1 MIKNILSVKY
11 LWRFKNFS
19 GSSDDVKF
27 EKNTFIFWKNTH
39 WKSTFTA
46 MFNSLYKNNPDY
58 IIWRRTFWYT
68 LNQEI
73 KIKNDTDVLQFV
85 NNSWNNPLKLK
96 VFDSHYISEN
106 IYNNDFL
113 DDDKQWKIA
122 SIILW
127 EEWKQKEKNYAE
139 AKNNC
144 DKNSSRKSEIT
155 KSYNSNFDK
164 SIISFDDFRKLSWL
178 NVVDL
183 ESEKETK
190 NKILNSYTNQ
200 ENIKNIIWNIKKTLS
215 VSDLINVNLITDK
228 LEINW
233 WIIRKHI
240 DENIKD
246 SKSATNY
253 LATWVSLLNWD
264 NCSFCWQKLDTNSLN
279 LIKELNKLFSE
290 SYKNLNSNV
299 KKVNSDFSEN
309 SIESNILK
317 YKSELLKYWIEIDTE
332 KFITD
337 IKIQI
342 TNFKKEL
349 KSKSDNLNYEIDF
362 DSFNY
367 LKEICDKFYDEN
379 FSKLESKYSTKIDE
393 LEIKKIKSELK
404 IIEIKLDKLKDYW
417 DKLCVE
423 YTTLEKTYIETLKP
437 LEEKTF
443 NEKKEYAKKV
453 LQDYEEWINKILDK
467 LNASFKLTNFSV
479 PETRRWQ
486 LNLFSLK
493 FLEHSEAIPLD
504 WTESEL
510 NLKNTLSESDKRLL
524 AFAFFITDIKKL
536 KNLDEYVI
544 VLDDPMSSLDSDR
557 KLATIELIRDSIVN
571 KDNKTYNQIIVLTH
585 EENFFKFL
593 DNSFRDNKKLL
604 RISYSKSDK
613 NSNIIP
619 CDIEEEFFKED
630 HFKRLEK
637 YQKYLEDDDFSNC
650 DLWNVRI
657 ILEHIID
664 RKYYTT
670 IDKEKRK
677 KWWIIKWYYD
687 KNDWN
692 TIIQWKFTDIFP
704 NISHHDQPQI
714 KEWDLEDWDKKNIIK
729 NLFELI
735 EQI

>member
-46 MFNSLYKNNPDY
+46 IFNSLYKNNPDY
-58 IIWRRTFWYT
+58 LIWRKTFWST
-68 LNQEI
+68 WIQEV
-73 KIKNDTDVLQFV
+73 KIKNDNDLIQFT
-85 NNSWNNPLKLK
+85 NNNWNNLLKIK
-96 VFDSHYISEN
+96 VFDSNYISEN

-127 EEWKQKEKNYAE
+127 EEWKEKEKKYID
-139 AKNNC
+139 AKNEC
-144 DKNSSRKSEIT
+144 DKNSARKREIT
-155 KSYNSNFDK
+155 RTFSSSYNAL
-164 SIISFDDFRKLSWL
+164 SFDDFRKLSWIKSE
-178 NVVDL
+178 DL
-183 ESEKETK
+183 EKEKDEK

-200 ENIKNIIWNIKKTLS
+200 ENIKNIIWNIKNTLNI
-215 VSDLINVNLITDK
+215 SDLIDVNLITDK

-240 DENIKD
+240 EENIKD

-264 NCSFCWQKLDTNSLN
+264 KCSFCWQKLDTNALN
-279 LIKELNKLFSE
+279 LIEELNKLFSE

-299 KKVNSDFSEN
+299 KKINSDFSEN
-309 SIESNILK
+309 SIETNILK
-317 YKSELLKYWIEIDTE
+317 YKSELLKYWIEIDIE

-337 IKIQI
+337 IKTKII
-342 TNFKKEL
+342 LFKQEL
-349 KSKSDNLNYEIDF
+349 KNKSDNLNYEIN
-362 DSFNY
+362 FNSY
-367 LKEICDKFYDEN
+367 NELKNICDKFYNDN
-379 FSKLESKYSTKIDE
+379 FSLLESKYSTKIDTI
-393 LEIKKIKSELK
+393 EINKIKDELK
-404 IIEIKLDKLKDYW
+404 IIDIKIDRLKEYW
-417 DKLCVE
+417 TNLCDE
-423 YTTLEKTYIETLKP
+423 YWALEKSYNEILKP

-443 NEKKEYAKKV
+443 DEKKEYAKKV

-467 LNASFKLTNFSV
+467 LDASFRLTNFSV

-493 FLEHSEAIPLD
+493 FLDYSEAIPLD
-504 WTESEL
+504 WKENEL

-524 AFAFFITDIKKL
+524 AFAFFITDIKKIQ
-536 KNLDEYVI
+536 NLDEYII
-544 VLDDPMSSLDSDR
+544 VFDDPMSSLDSNR
-557 KLATIELIRDSIVN
+557 KLATIELIRDSIIN
-571 KDNKTYNQIIVLTH
+571 EDNKSYNQIIILTH

-593 DNSFRDNKKLL
+593 DDKFRDNKKLL
-604 RISYSKSDK
+604 RISYSKTDK
-613 NSNIIP
+613 NSSIIP
-619 CDIEEEFFKED
+619 CDIEEEFFKEE
-630 HFKRLEK
+630 HFKRIEK
-637 YQKYLEDDDFSNC
+637 YQKNLENDDFSNC
-650 DLWNVRI
+650 DLWDVRK

-664 RKYYTT
+664 RKYYIT

-687 KNDWN
+687 KNSWDSV
-692 TIIQWKFTDIFP
+692 IQWKFLDIYP
-704 NISHHDQPQI
+704 NISHHDQPQL
-714 KEWDLEDWDKKNIIK
+714 KEWDFEDWDKKNIIK

>member
-1 MIKNILSVKY
+1 MIKNILNIKY

-19 GSSDDVKF
+19 GSNDDVKF

-58 IIWRRTFWYT
+58 IIWRKTFWST
-68 LNQEI
+68 WNQEI
-73 KIKNDTDVLQFV
+73 KIKNDVDVLQF
-85 NNSWNNPLKLK
+85 NSNSWNNTLKIK

-113 DDDKQWKIA
+113 DDDKQSKIA

-155 KSYNSNFDK
+155 RTYNSSFDK
-164 SIISFDDFRKLSWL
+164 NILSFDDFRKMSWL
-178 NVVDL
+178 DSAKL
-183 ESEKETK
+183 ESEKESK

-200 ENIKNIIWNIKKTLS
+200 ESIKNIIWNIKESLN
-215 VSDLINVNLITDK
+215 VSDLIDISLIKDK

-240 DENIKD
+240 EENIKD
-246 SKSATNY
+246 SKLATSY

-264 NCSFCWQKLDTNSLN
+264 NCSFCWQKLDNNALN
-279 LIKELNKLFSE
+279 LIEELNKFFSE
-290 SYKNLNSNV
+290 NYKKLNSNV
-299 KKVNSDFSEN
+299 KKINSDFAEN
-309 SIESNILK
+309 SIENNILK

-337 IKIQI
+337 IKTQI
-342 TNFKKEL
+342 TIFKQEL
-349 KSKSDNLNYEIDF
+349 KSKSDNLNYEVDF
-362 DSFNY
+362 DSFNQ
-367 LKEICDKFYDEN
+367 LKEICDKFYEEN

-393 LEIKKIKSELK
+393 SEIKKIKNELK
-404 IIEIKLDKLKDYW
+404 IIEIKLDRLKDYW
-417 DKLCVE
+417 DKLCSE
-423 YTTLEKTYIETLKP
+423 YTTLEKAYNKTLKP
-437 LEEKTF
+437 LEETTF

-467 LNASFKLTNFSV
+467 LDASFRLTNFSV

-493 FLEHSEAIPLD
+493 FLDHTEAVPLD
-504 WTESEL
+504 WKENEL

-524 AFAFFITDIKKL
+524 AFAFFITDIKKI
-536 KNLDEYVI
+536 KNLDEYI
-544 VLDDPMSSLDSDR
+544 ILFDDPMSSLDSNR
-557 KLATIELIRDSIVN
+557 KLATIELIRDNIIN
-571 KDNKTYNQIIVLTH
+571 EDNKTYNQIIVLTH

-593 DNSFRDNKKLL
+593 DDKFRDNKKLL
-604 RISYSKSDK
+604 RISYSKTDK

-619 CDIEEEFFKED
+619 CDIEEEFFKEE
-630 HFKRLEK
+630 HFKRIEK
-637 YQKYLEDDDFSNC
+637 YQKNLENDDFSNC
-650 DLWNVRI
+650 DLWDVRK

-664 RKYYTT
+664 RKYYAI

-687 KNDWN
+687 KNSWN
-692 TIIQWKFTDIFP
+692 TVIQWKFLDIYP
-704 NISHHDQPQI
+704 NISHHDQPQL
-714 KEWDLEDWDKKNIIK
+714 KEWDFEDWDKKNIIK